1 MRATIH
7 LNHPEIQ
14 SGRFKNYKGE
24 KLNLNSPSLA
34 LPIKAPRKTKPKPS
48 DQALPASALPSKF
61 HGFVVMGMPP
71 GQEDRVIAAAK
82 MRWATAQAKA
92 KREHDKEMRL
102 VKRESKK
109 QGDKNPPV
117 FDFVPTEFGPT
128 HIAAAILAAKLKKF
142 SAGPY
147 SMPQAAEDCAAIV
160 RKMGWLHVK
169 VEQLIK

>member
-1 MRATIH
+1 MHAIIH

-34 LPIKAPRKTKPKPS
+34 VPRKVPRKVKPKPS
-48 DQALPASALPSKF
+48 DQALPAHEQKF
-61 HGFVVMGMPP
+61 HGFVVMGMPH
-71 GQEDRVIAAAK
+71 GHEAKVIAAAK

-117 FDFVPTEFGPT
+117 FDFVPTEFGPA
-128 HIAAAILAAKLKKF
+128 HVAKAILATKLKKF
-142 SAGPY
+142 KAGPY